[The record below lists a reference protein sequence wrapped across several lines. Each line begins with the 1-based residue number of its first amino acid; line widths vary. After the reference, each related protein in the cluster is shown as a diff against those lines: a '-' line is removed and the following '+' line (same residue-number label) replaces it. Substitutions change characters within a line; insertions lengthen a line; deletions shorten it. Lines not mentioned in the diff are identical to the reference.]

1 MFKKL
6 LVIATVFLFAACAGS
21 GSIKWDNARQLK
33 NGMTESEVTAL
44 MGRPYAVQLVGDDG
58 QYQWVWVHVNMM
70 TGGAPQKMTAIFKDC
85 VVTKVP
91 VIPASFGK

>member
-1 MFKKL
+1 MFKRFL
-6 LVIATVFLFAACAGS
+6 LIATVFLLTACAGS

-33 NGMTESEVTAL
+33 SGMTESEVTSL

-70 TGGAPQKMTAIFKDC
+70 TGGAPQKMTAIFKDG

-91 VIPASFGK
+91 VSPASFGK